1 MVEFAVL
8 NTFFNLIELWHW
20 ILMIF
25 EIYYENK
32 EYKNEGIFEYQTE
45 CKTLLLVTTS
55 DSYYINWRSI
65 RWKFRSNKNIN
76 IWSTIIV
83 ITSSKYNTTIL
94 FFVIFQ
100 CVIECIY
107 LVSLSKCITDKLTIF
122 EKTSLSFCHCLIN
135 VIHWLRNPENLFC
148 AFCHTGNV
156 KCTTENVELRWNT

>member
-55 DSYYINWRSI
+55 DSYYINW
-65 RWKFRSNKNIN
+65 
-76 IWSTIIV
+76 
-83 ITSSKYNTTIL
+83 
-94 FFVIFQ
+94 
-100 CVIECIY
+100 
-107 LVSLSKCITDKLTIF
+107 
-122 EKTSLSFCHCLIN
+122 
-135 VIHWLRNPENLFC
+135 
-148 AFCHTGNV
+148 
-156 KCTTENVELRWNT
+156 